1 MFVISYISIYFF
13 LDIILN
19 NLASFSSI
27 TDIELLL
34 RIFMKYQFLA
44 NYGKLMFLTVVKGYT
59 DSYAGFVAVSDD
71 ISSKTDH
78 ARFISK

>member
-1 MFVISYISIYFF
+1 MEALVLSLIY
-13 LDIILN
+13 N
-19 NLASFSSI
+19 YC
-27 TDIELLL
+27 
-34 RIFMKYQFLA
+34 IFMKYQFLA
-44 NYGKLMFLTVVKGYT
+44 NYGKLVFLTVVKGYT

>member
-1 MFVISYISIYFF
+1 
-13 LDIILN
+13 
-19 NLASFSSI
+19 
-27 TDIELLL
+27 
-34 RIFMKYQFLA
+34 MKYQFLA
-44 NYGKLMFLTVVKGYT
+44 NYGKLVFLAVVKGYT

>member
-13 LDIILN
+13 LDIILT

-44 NYGKLMFLTVVKGYT
+44 KYGKLMFLTVVKGYT